1 MRVRVQG
8 LNGGEGES
16 KFVTP
21 LLWKTTQLWILR
33 PEPDWH
39 LYWNSWNVNK
49 GQNLARNTIL
59 VYWRREM
66 FRFSHIHRWNFC
78 GISVAPSL
86 VILPFSVNNV
96 KFIAKRQ
103 RRDTAFLSLPFFWI
117 ILWLKL
123 NYFNMRFKRTLLWKH
138 DKLQTDTT
146 QLKLLANI
154 RTDGDILRWI
164 NSSVCSSKFKSFE
177 KQKFCIESP
186 LCT

>member
-1 MRVRVQG
+1 MRVQG
-8 LNGGEGES
+8 LNGGEGGS

-21 LLWKTTQLWILR
+21 LLWKTAQLWILR

-78 GISVAPSL
+78 GISAAPTL
-86 VILPFSVNNV
+86 VILPFFVNYV
-96 KFIAKRQ
+96 KFTTARQ
-103 RRDTAFLSLPFFWI
+103 RRDTAFLSLDFFRSV
-117 ILWLKL
+117 LWL
-123 NYFNMRFKRTLLWKH
+123 NYFFLIENLKGLRRHKN
-138 DKLQTDTT
+138 LQTDN
-146 QLKLLANI
+146 LKSLANI
-154 RTDGDILRWI
+154 HTDGDILRWI